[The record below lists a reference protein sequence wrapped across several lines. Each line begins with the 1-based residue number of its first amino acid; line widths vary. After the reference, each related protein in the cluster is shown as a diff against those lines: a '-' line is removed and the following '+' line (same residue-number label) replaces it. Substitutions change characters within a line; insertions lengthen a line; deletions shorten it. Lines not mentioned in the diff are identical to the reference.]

1 MMYQLLIVDDEKTVV
16 DSLALTIP
24 WSDYGIEA
32 VYQAYSAADALKIAE
47 EQAIDVLITDIRMPE
62 MDGLELIEHIN
73 RLSRKVKC
81 IILSGHDDFLYAQKA
96 MQQSAFNYLLKPV
109 VIEELVASVQSAIE
123 TLQAEWKEISSYQR
137 IQYTLQS
144 NLPLL
149 KDQLLGDLL
158 KKKPMPASVLQER
171 LSLLR
176 LSFQKGDPF
185 MLMLVRLE
193 EDFSGYDLKS
203 LSLLEYAVTNI
214 AEEVFQDVFELWHG
228 TSEQGY
234 LVFLF
239 KPRERTEAMKLV
251 DSFAV
256 KLQNH
261 VQTYLKGNISI
272 CLSPVSV
279 FPDSIAELYQ
289 QAVSTINR
297 NVGANKS
304 YFITLGDDESNNL
317 LESSPI
323 NLFEPPLLPQLLES
337 GSWDEALMKLEHTLQ
352 LSSPEADY
360 TYDQLFSVFLYLS
373 SSLSIGILK
382 NGGNL
387 EEQIGE
393 DFELFLRK
401 TSFLSKQRLYDWA
414 AKVIANLKRSSSTYL
429 ESTQNIIT
437 AKVRSFIQEHL
448 SEGVSLQMVADYI
461 GLHPVYLSKVYKT
474 VTGETI
480 GDYLFALRMDKAA
493 YLLKSTDLKISDI
506 SSKLGFLATPHFIK
520 IFKKH
525 FGSTPQEYRNDG

>member
-1 MMYQLLIVDDEKTVV
+1 MYQLLIVDDEKTVV

-24 WSDYGIEA
+24 WSDYGIEG
-32 VYQAYSAADALKIAE
+32 VHQAYSATEALKIAE
-47 EQAIDVLITDIRMPE
+47 EHAIDVLITDIRMPE
-62 MDGLELIEHIN
+62 MDGLELIDHIN
-73 RLSRKVKC
+73 RLSRKIKC
-81 IILSGHDDFLYAQKA
+81 IILSGHDDFQYAQKA

-123 TLQAEWKEISSYQR
+123 ALQAEWREISSYQR

-158 KKKPMPASVLQER
+158 KKKTMPASLLQER
-171 LSLLR
+171 LSLLG

-193 EDFSGYDLKS
+193 EDFSGYDLHS

-214 AEEVFQDVFELWHG
+214 AEEVFLDVFELWHC
-228 TSEQGY
+228 TSEHGY
-234 LVFLF
+234 LIFLI
-239 KPRERTEAMKLV
+239 KARERVEAMKLV

-261 VQTYLKGNISI
+261 VHTFLKGNISI
-272 CLSPVSV
+272 CLSPTCT
-279 FPDSIAELYQ
+279 FPDPVAELYQ
-289 QAVSTINR
+289 RAVSAITR
-297 NVGANKS
+297 NVGSNKS
-304 YFITLGDDESNNL
+304 YFITLSDDESNNR
-317 LESSPI
+317 LEPSPI

-337 GSWDEALMKLEHTLQ
+337 GSWDEALMKLEHTLKV
-352 LSSPEADY
+352 SSPESEF
-360 TYDQLFSVFLYLS
+360 TYDQLFTIFLYVS
-373 SSLSIGILK
+373 SSLSIGIHK

-387 EEQIGE
+387 DEQLGE
-393 DFELFLRK
+393 DFEFFLRK
-401 TSFLSKQRLYDWA
+401 TNFLSTQRLYDWA
-414 AKVIANLKRSSSTYL
+414 AKVIANLKESSSTHL
-429 ESTQNIIT
+429 ESTQNTIA
-437 AKVRSFIQEHL
+437 AKVRSYIQEHL
-448 SEGVSLQMVADYI
+448 SEGVSLQMVADHI

-480 GDYLFALRMDKAA
+480 GDYLYALRMEKAA
-493 YLLKSTDLKISDI
+493 YLIKSTELKISDI
-506 SSKLGFLATPHFIK
+506 SSKLGFLAPPHFIK

-525 FGSTPQEYRNDG
+525 FGCTPQEFRSDG